1 MFPILIFNNILK
13 TNLTD
18 LKNLLS
24 IKRKNLNQHLIKIT
38 QLLNRLRNSTKKG
51 FFSRKNFLEKN

>member
-24 IKRKNLNQHLIKIT
+24 IKRKNLNRHLIKIT